1 LGAAYLFLGKDQ
13 EAITEFEKSIRIR
26 PSPAAYSNLGT
37 AYFRAR
43 KYAEAARN
51 YREAI
56 NSDERDHDLWNS
68 LGNAYYYGGDRE
80 QAKAAFQKALSLAN
94 EQLQINP
101 RDASLQGD
109 VASLYALLGQKK
121 ESLEHLDRSL
131 QIGRG
136 DKDLWY
142 NAAVVYN
149 DLGNT
154 SMALEF
160 LQKAITAGYSTSTV
174 AKTATFDNLL
184 SNPRF
189 QELLKA
195 R

>member
-1 LGAAYLFLGKDQ
+1 
-13 EAITEFEKSIRIR
+13 
-26 PSPAAYSNLGT
+26 
-37 AYFRAR
+37 
-43 KYAEAARN
+43 
-51 YREAI
+51 
-56 NSDERDHDLWNS
+56 
-68 LGNAYYYGGDRE
+68 
-80 QAKAAFQKALSLAN
+80 
-94 EQLQINP
+94 
-101 RDASLQGD
+101 
-109 VASLYALLGQKK
+109 
-121 ESLEHLDRSL
+121 
-131 QIGRG
+131 
-136 DKDLWY
+136 
-142 NAAVVYN
+142 VYN

>member
-1 LGAAYLFLGKDQ
+1 
-13 EAITEFEKSIRIR
+13 
-26 PSPAAYSNLGT
+26 
-37 AYFRAR
+37 
-43 KYAEAARN
+43 
-51 YREAI
+51 
-56 NSDERDHDLWNS
+56 
-68 LGNAYYYGGDRE
+68 
-80 QAKAAFQKALSLAN
+80 
-94 EQLQINP
+94 
-101 RDASLQGD
+101 
-109 VASLYALLGQKK
+109 LYALLGQKK

-195 R
+195 H